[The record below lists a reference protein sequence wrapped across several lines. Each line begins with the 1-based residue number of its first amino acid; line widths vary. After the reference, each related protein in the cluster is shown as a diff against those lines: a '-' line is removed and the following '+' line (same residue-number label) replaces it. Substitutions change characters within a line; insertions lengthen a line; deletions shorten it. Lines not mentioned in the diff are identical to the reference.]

1 LLSTQPV
8 TPVYPNKSG
17 TTFTHGVTVVVPVML
32 EVVVPDVVVPDV
44 VVIEV
49 LVPVTERLVPDVVLL
64 DVALP
69 DVVVIEVLVAEVD
82 VPEALVELSVIVT
95 VDDFTQ

>member
-32 EVVVPDVVVPDV
+32 EV
-44 VVIEV
+44 
-49 LVPVTERLVPDVVLL
+49 
-64 DVALP
+64 
-69 DVVVIEVLVAEVD
+69 LVAEVD